1 MLVDRCNRKIT
12 YLRVSVTD
20 RCNLRCVYCMPP
32 EGVSWQPHESI
43 MRYEEITQIVQVA
56 AEEGIREVR
65 LTGGEPLVRKNLAE
79 LVGMIAA
86 IPGIEDIS
94 LTTNGILLAD
104 QAKALKIAG
113 LKRINVSLDTMEA
126 DKYARI
132 TRGGNI
138 QRVFEG
144 LEKAEECG
152 LDPIKLNMVLLK
164 GVNDGDIR
172 QLAELS
178 RDHRWEIRFIELMP
192 VKNQQKWGEGFPDPQ
207 EMFLPVS
214 QVKALLEPAGLQRL
228 EVKTGLGP
236 AEIYAFPNAKG
247 RIGFIN
253 PLSESFC
260 ENCNRLRLTADGN
273 LRPCLL
279 SDVEVP
285 LLPTLRAG
293 GDIRPLLYKS
303 MEIKPENH
311 ELDRNITPVARCM
324 MQIGG

>member
-104 QAKALKIAG
+104 KAKALKIAG

-192 VKNQQKWGEGFPDPQ
+192 VKNQTEVGRGFPR
-207 EMFLPVS
+207 
-214 QVKALLEPAGLQRL
+214 PAGD
-228 EVKTGLGP
+228 VP
-236 AEIYAFPNAKG
+236 AGQPGENTAGTG
-247 RIGFIN
+247 RIAAFGG
-253 PLSESFC
+253 
-260 ENCNRLRLTADGN
+260 ENRVGSGGN
-273 LRPCLL
+273 LRL
-279 SDVEVP
+279 SE
-285 LLPTLRAG
+285 REG
-293 GDIRPLLYKS
+293 Q
-303 MEIKPENH
+303 
-311 ELDRNITPVARCM
+311 DRVYQSLEREFL
-324 MQIGG
+324 

>member
-1 MLVDRCNRKIT
+1 MLVDRCNRRIT

-43 MRYEEITQIVQVA
+43 MRYEEIARIIRIA

-65 LTGGEPLVRKNLAE
+65 LTGGEPLVRRNLAD
-79 LVGMIAA
+79 LIRLIAE

-104 QAKALKIAG
+104 QAESLKAAG
-113 LKRINVSLDTMEA
+113 LNRINVSLDTMDP
-126 DKYARI
+126 DKYTRI

-144 LEKAEECG
+144 LQKAEDVG
-152 LDPIKLNMVLLK
+152 LQPIKINMVLLK
-164 GVNDGDIR
+164 GVNDGEIQ
-172 QLAELS
+172 QLAALS
-178 RDHRWEIRFIELMP
+178 KEHRWEIRFIELMP
-192 VKNQQKWGEGFPDPQ
+192 VKNQQKWGEGFPDP
-207 EMFLPVS
+207 EDMFLPVS
-214 QVKALLEPAGLQRL
+214 QVKVLLEPEGLVPV
-228 EVKTGLGP
+228 EKKTGAGP
-236 AEIYAFPNAKG
+236 AEMYSFPNARG
-247 RIGFIN
+247 TIGFIN

-285 LLPTLRAG
+285 LLPTLRSG
-293 GDIRPLLYKS
+293 GDIRPLLYKA

-311 ELDRNITPVARCM
+311 ELNRNIAPVARCM

>member
-1 MLVDRCNRKIT
+1 
-12 YLRVSVTD
+12 
-20 RCNLRCVYCMPP
+20 MPS

-43 MRYEEITQIVQVA
+43 MRYEEIEEIIRVA
-56 AEEGIREVR
+56 AGEGISEVR
-65 LTGGEPLVRKNLAE
+65 LTGGEPLVRRNLAD
-79 LVGMIAA
+79 LVKIISV

-94 LTTNGILLAD
+94 LTTNGILLAE
-104 QAKALKIAG
+104 QAEALKTAG
-113 LKRINVSLDTMEA
+113 LQRINVSLDTMDPE
-126 DKYARI
+126 KYSKI
-132 TRGGNI
+132 TRGGRI
-138 QRVFEG
+138 DRVFEG
-144 LEKAEECG
+144 LQKAEEVG

-172 QLAELS
+172 QLAALS

-192 VKNQQKWGEGFPDPQ
+192 VKNQQEWGEGFPDPQ
-207 EMFLPVS
+207 EMFLPIS
-214 QVKALLEPAGLQRL
+214 QVKALLEPEGLQAIKK
-228 EVKTGLGP
+228 KTGTGP
-236 AEIYAFPNAKG
+236 AEMYAFPKAKG
-247 RIGFIN
+247 IIGLIN

-293 GDIRPLLYKS
+293 GDIRPLLYRS

-311 ELDRNITPVARCM
+311 ELDRNLAPVARCM